1 MKTTLRDKPKIQ
13 ITRVFDVL
21 EWQEKSYTQTN
32 SLNSKINGKWKNY
45 PTHEVIKIVDNLSM
59 GFLEL
64 GVDKSD
70 KVAIISANRPEWVFV
85 DLALQQI
92 GAVSIPM
99 YPTISVADYQ
109 YIFSHSSA
117 KYVFA
122 GDAEIANKAREAKTE
137 TDIKEIFTFDQLA
150 EFRHWEDVLA
160 LANEDREAELQKRK
174 QQIKPAD
181 LLTIVYTSG
190 TTGKPK
196 GVMISH
202 DNVVQNI
209 LCAYEH
215 RLPDY
220 IHVGNVR
227 TLSFLPLCHI
237 AERAITFLYLAIG
250 AEIYYAESLD
260 SIKEN
265 IQEVKPHMFFAVP
278 RLLEKMYDKIIAKG
292 YDLPFPLKQLFFW
305 SVNLGLKYVPHKRQ
319 GLIYKVK
326 HAIADKL
333 IFKKWR
339 EALGGNIELIL
350 VGASPLQPRLGQ
362 VFWAAGIRIVEA
374 YGLTETTPLVSCS
387 IATKKDIRLGYAG
400 VIMDGIEVKLAE
412 DGEILVKGW
421 NVMQGYHK
429 EPELTAEVLK
439 NGWFHTGDIGQIA
452 EGKYL
457 KITDRKK
464 EIFKTSGGKY
474 IAPGY
479 LENKLKESMFIEHAM
494 VVGEGEKFP
503 AALIVPNFETLK
515 DYCELKQL
523 PFKTNEQVVQHPSII
538 NKLEREV
545 ARINQQFGRWEQVKK
560 IKLIAQE
567 WSIEGEELTP
577 TMKLKRRVVLEKF
590 EADIKAF
597 YTNG

>member
-1 MKTTLRDKPKIQ
+1 MKTTLHNKPKIE
-13 ITRVFDVL
+13 ISRVFDVL
-21 EWQEKSYTQTN
+21 QWQKKSYPQSK
-32 SLNSKINGKWKNY
+32 SLNNKQNRNWKNY
-45 PTHEVIKIVDNLSM
+45 STDEVIEIVDNLSL
-59 GFLEL
+59 GLLEL

-70 KVAIISANRPEWVFV
+70 KVAIVSANRPEWVFV
-85 DLALQQI
+85 DLAMQQI

-117 KYVFA
+117 KYAFV
-122 GDAEIANKAREAKTE
+122 GNAEIAAKAKKAQAG
-137 TDIKEIFTFDQLA
+137 TDLQKIYTFDKLEGFEHWEKILTLADVGKKAELEGRKKEIEPT
-150 EFRHWEDVLA
+150 
-160 LANEDREAELQKRK
+160 
-174 QQIKPAD
+174 D

-196 GVMISH
+196 GVMICH
-202 DNVVQNI
+202 DNVVQNL

-215 RLPDY
+215 RLPEY
-220 IHVGNVR
+220 IQPGNVR

-237 AERAITFLYLAIG
+237 AERAVTFLYLAIG

-319 GLIYKVK
+319 GLLYKLK
-326 HAIADKL
+326 HRIADKL

-350 VGASPLQPRLGQ
+350 VGAAPLQARLGQ
-362 VFWAAGIRIVEA
+362 VFWAAGIRIGEA

-387 IATKKDIRLGYAG
+387 LATKKDIRLGYAG
-400 VIMDGIEVKLAE
+400 IIMDGIDVKLAE

-421 NVMQGYHK
+421 NVIQGYYR
-429 EPELTAEVLK
+429 EPELTAEVIK
-439 NGWFHTGDIGQIA
+439 DGWFHTGDIGEIA

-479 LENKLKESMFIEHAM
+479 LENKLKESMFIEQVM
-494 VVGEGEKFP
+494 IVGEGEKFP
-503 AALIVPNFETLK
+503 AALIVPNFETIK
-515 DYCELKQL
+515 DYCEIKQL
-523 PFKTNEQVVQHPSII
+523 PFKSNEQVIQHPSII
-538 NKLEREV
+538 DKMEREV
-545 ARINQQFGRWEQVKK
+545 YRINQQFGKWEQVKK
-560 IKLIAQE
+560 IKILPE
-567 WSIEGEELTP
+567 LWSIEGEELTP

-590 EADIKAF
+590 KDEVESF
-597 YTNG
+597 YR

>member
-1 MKTTLRDKPKIQ
+1 MQTTLHNKPKIA
-13 ITRVFDVL
+13 ISRVFDVL
-21 EWQEKSYTQTN
+21 EWQAKSYPQNN
-32 SLNSKINGKWKNY
+32 SLNSKVKGEWKNY
-45 PTHEVIKIVDNLSM
+45 STKEVIEIVDNLSM
-59 GFLEL
+59 GLLKL

-70 KVAIISANRPEWVFV
+70 KVAIISANRPEWVFI

-99 YPTISVADYQ
+99 YPTISVTDYQ
-109 YIFSHSSA
+109 YIFSHSGA
-117 KYVFA
+117 KYAFV
-122 GDAEIANKAREAKTE
+122 GDTEIASKARKAQHETE
-137 TDIKEIFTFDQLA
+137 IQEIYSFDKLEGFKHWKEIPELA
-150 EFRHWEDVLA
+150 QIEQKD
-160 LANEDREAELQKRK
+160 DLQERK
-174 QQIKPAD
+174 QKIKPTD

-196 GVMISH
+196 GVMINH
-202 DNVVQNI
+202 DNVVQNL

-215 RLPDY
+215 RLPEY
-220 IHVGNVR
+220 IQPGHLR

-237 AERAITFLYLAIG
+237 AERAVTFLYLAIG
-250 AEIYYAESLD
+250 AEIYYAESLE

-305 SVNLGLKYVPHKRQ
+305 SVNLGLRYVPHKRP
-319 GLIYKVK
+319 GLLYKLK
-326 HAIADKL
+326 HSVADKL

-339 EALGGNIELIL
+339 EALGGNIQLIL
-350 VGASPLQPRLGQ
+350 VGAAPLQPRLGQ
-362 VFWAAGIRIVEA
+362 VFWAAGIRIGEA

-387 IATKKDIRLGYAG
+387 LATKKDIRLGYAG
-400 VIMDGIEVKLAE
+400 IIMDGIDVKIAD

-421 NVMQGYHK
+421 NIMQGYYK
-429 EPELTAEVLK
+429 EPELTAEVMED
-439 NGWFHTGDIGQIA
+439 GWFHTGDIGQIA
-452 EGKYL
+452 DGKYL

-479 LENKLKESMFIEHAM
+479 LENKLKESMFIEQVM

-515 DYCELKQL
+515 DYCEIKQL

-538 NKLEREV
+538 DKLEREV
-545 ARINQQFGRWEQVKK
+545 YRINQQFGKWEQVKK
-560 IKLIAQE
+560 IKLLPE
-567 WSIEGEELTP
+567 LWSIEGEELTP

-590 EADIKAF
+590 KNQVEGF
-597 YTNG
+597 YR

>member
-1 MKTTLRDKPKIQ
+1 MKTTLHNKPKIE
-13 ITRVFDVL
+13 ISRVFDVL
-21 EWQEKSYTQTN
+21 HWQMKSYPQSK
-32 SLNSKINGKWKNY
+32 SLNNKHNRNWKNY
-45 PTHEVIKIVDNLSM
+45 STDEVIEIVDNLSL
-59 GFLEL
+59 GLLEL

-70 KVAIISANRPEWVFV
+70 KVAIVSANRPEWVFI

-109 YIFSHSSA
+109 YIFAHSSA
-117 KYVFA
+117 KYVLV
-122 GDAEIANKAREAKTE
+122 GDAEIAAKAKEAQAG
-137 TDIKEIFTFDQLA
+137 TDIQKIYGFDKIEGFEHWEQILSLADESKKAELLERKKEIKAT
-150 EFRHWEDVLA
+150 
-160 LANEDREAELQKRK
+160 
-174 QQIKPAD
+174 D

-202 DNVVQNI
+202 DNVVQNL

-215 RLPDY
+215 RLPEY
-220 IHVGNVR
+220 IQPGNVR

-237 AERAITFLYLAIG
+237 AERAVTFLYLAIG
-250 AEIYYAESLD
+250 AEIYYAESLE

-319 GLIYKVK
+319 GLLYKLK
-326 HAIADKL
+326 HRIADKL

-350 VGASPLQPRLGQ
+350 VGAAPLQARLGQ
-362 VFWAAGIRIVEA
+362 VFWAAGIRIGEA

-387 IATKKDIRLGYAG
+387 LATKKDIRLGYAG
-400 VIMDGIEVKLAE
+400 IIMDGIDVKIAE

-421 NVMQGYHK
+421 NVMQGYYR
-429 EPELTAEVLK
+429 EPELTAEVIK
-439 NGWFHTGDIGQIA
+439 DGWFHTGDIGQIA

-479 LENKLKESMFIEHAM
+479 LENKLKESMFIEQVM
-494 VVGEGEKFP
+494 IVGEGEKFP
-503 AALIVPNFETLK
+503 AALIVPNFETIK
-515 DYCELKQL
+515 DYCEIKQL
-523 PFKTNEQVVQHPSII
+523 PFKSNEQVIQHPSII
-538 NKLEREV
+538 DKMEREV
-545 ARINQQFGRWEQVKK
+545 YRINQQFGKWEQVKK
-560 IKLIAQE
+560 IKILPE
-567 WSIEGEELTP
+567 LWSIEGEELTP

-590 EADIKAF
+590 KDEVESF
-597 YTNG
+597 YR

>member
-1 MKTTLRDKPKIQ
+1 MKTTLHNKPKIE
-13 ITRVFDVL
+13 ISRVFDVL
-21 EWQEKSYTQTN
+21 QWQKKSYPQSK
-32 SLNSKINGKWKNY
+32 SLNSKQNGNWKNY
-45 PTHEVIKIVDNLSM
+45 STDDTIAIVDNLSLSL
-59 GFLEL
+59 LEL

-70 KVAIISANRPEWVFV
+70 KVAIISSNRPEWVFV

-92 GAVSIPM
+92 GAISIPM

-109 YIFSHSSA
+109 YIFAHSSA
-117 KYVFA
+117 KYVFV
-122 GDAEIANKAREAKTE
+122 GDAEIAAKAKEAQAG
-137 TDIKEIFTFDQLA
+137 TDIQKIYAFDKLEGFA
-150 EFRHWEDVLA
+150 HWEQLLSLA
-160 LANEDREAELQKRK
+160 DESKKAELQERK
-174 QQIKPAD
+174 KEIKATD

-196 GVMISH
+196 GVMITH
-202 DNVVQNI
+202 DNIVQNI

-220 IHVGNVR
+220 IQPGNVR

-237 AERAITFLYLAIG
+237 AERAVTFLYLALG
-250 AEIYYAESLD
+250 AEIYYAESLE

-292 YDLPFPLKQLFFW
+292 YDLPFPLKNLFFW

-319 GLIYKVK
+319 GLLYKLK
-326 HAIADKL
+326 LRIADKL

-350 VGASPLQPRLGQ
+350 VGAAPLQPRLGQ
-362 VFWAAGIRIVEA
+362 VFWAAGIRIGEA

-387 IATKKDIRLGYAG
+387 LPTKMDIRLGYAG
-400 VIMDGIEVKLAE
+400 MIMEGIEVKLAD

-421 NVMQGYHK
+421 NVMQGYYK
-429 EPELTAEVLK
+429 EPELTAEVMK

-479 LENKLKESMFIEHAM
+479 LENKLKESMFIEQVM
-494 VVGEGEKFP
+494 VLGEGEKFP
-503 AALIVPNFETLK
+503 AALIVPNFERIK
-515 DYCELKQL
+515 DYCEIKQL
-523 PFKTNEQVVQHPSII
+523 PFKSNEQVVQHPSII
-538 NKLEREV
+538 DKMEREV
-545 ARINQQFGRWEQVKK
+545 YRINQQFGKWEQVKK
-560 IKLIAQE
+560 IKLLPE
-567 WSIEGEELTP
+567 LWSIEGEELTP

-590 EADIKAF
+590 KDQVEGF
-597 YTNG
+597 YR